1 MKGGGFMPRSAQ
13 SALLQV
19 LEGNPNNKTKKELKK
34 RQKAEKEMLVSA
46 ENMTSPSWLDKTAQ
60 KEFSRVVDLFKD
72 TTLLNEA
79 DIFTIAQYADLTS
92 EFISCTRRLRKNGKT
107 IGGKPNPDLRLKLQL
122 SAEIDKVTKTLGLT
136 PAARA
141 SLAIAKSNIED
152 DHTEGDDDF

>member
-1 MKGGGFMPRSAQ
+1 MPRSAQ

-92 EFISCTRRLRKNGKT
+92 EFI
-107 IGGKPNPDLRLKLQL
+107 
-122 SAEIDKVTKTLGLT
+122 
-136 PAARA
+136 
-141 SLAIAKSNIED
+141 
-152 DHTEGDDDF
+152 